1 MESNLKALTEQVKAL
16 DTRLEKQDSR
26 LEKLEEAYTKMP
38 VILAEIAHVLKDK
51 EKLNAT
57 VDKLQDRVIDLEKV
71 TNVNSLTL
79 AKSERFIWILVT
91 VAAATIG
98 KLLI

>member
-1 MESNLKALTEQVKAL
+1 MESNLKVLTDKIQAL
-16 DTRLEKQDSR
+16 DNRLVKQDSR
-26 LEKLEEAYTKMP
+26 LEKLEEAYTQMP

-51 EKLNAT
+51 DKLSTT
-57 VDKLQDRVIDLEKV
+57 VEKLQDRVIDLEKV

-98 KLLI
+98 KLVI